1 MSYYKIFIGRFVAG
15 KLYEEIKTNLTERYK
30 QCAAKQALV
39 IVKSQPKRRKT
50 LSIMELHQLRGNLFI
65 NSVNNDHSHSKIQY
79 TYKGAEH
86 IRNYKQ
92 ST

>member
-1 MSYYKIFIGRFVAG
+1 MLFPLLLHRTLQAVRGKAG
-15 KLYEEIKTNLTERYK
+15 FSHREI
-30 QCAAKQALV
+30 AAKKKKNVVHNASLELDER
-39 IVKSQPKRRKT
+39 SE
-50 LSIMELHQLRGNLFI
+50 IMELHQLRGNLFI

>member
-1 MSYYKIFIGRFVAG
+1 MKRSDERFERLFNDLTIYKIFIGRFVPG
-15 KLYEEIKTNLTERYK
+15 KLYEEIKTNLTERCK
-30 QCAAKQALV
+30 QCAAKQA
-39 IVKSQPKRRKT
+39 
-50 LSIMELHQLRGNLFI
+50 LHQLRGNLFI

-79 TYKGAEH
+79 TYHTKGAEH